1 MSAEPGVGGSSE
13 PQTRSSGLFGVVS
26 GTVGYSLSNAFTS
39 VVICEL
45 SKYCFGKDSHLH
57 CSECSKTAKKCLQG
71 ILYCIQSLQLQQGV
85 FVVMPKST
93 TCTLPDCD
101 FK

>member
-1 MSAEPGVGGSSE
+1 MGRSSG
-13 PQTRSSGLFGVVS
+13 PQTIRSSGLFGVVLEI
-26 GTVGYSLSNAFTS
+26 VGYSLSNAFTS
-39 VVICEL
+39 AVICEL
-45 SKYCFGKDSHLH
+45 SKYCFGKDH

-71 ILYCIQSLQLQQGV
+71 ILYYIQSLQVQQGV

-93 TCTLPDCD
+93 TFTLPDCD